1 MLSSFA
7 RHNQEC
13 YQVRYALVLKK
24 MYTYTRVTGDLDC
37 IHYTTPPGG
46 EFLFLQFLIF
56 AM

>member
-13 YQVRYALVLKK
+13 YQVWYALVLKK